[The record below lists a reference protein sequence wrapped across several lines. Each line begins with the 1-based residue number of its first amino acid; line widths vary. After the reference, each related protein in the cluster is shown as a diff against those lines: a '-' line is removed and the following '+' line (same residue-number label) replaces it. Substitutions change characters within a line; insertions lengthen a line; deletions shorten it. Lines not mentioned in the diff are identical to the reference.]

1 MALFLISFFVIK
13 IILKSRNIYFSTIR
27 MLGANSK
34 VAKQLL
40 DIELFIN
47 SSIAYITMM
56 VLIYLVKINVINFEY
71 VSKLTNYLELREYV
85 LMYVILVV
93 MSQLISRRFSKKL
106 FKNTAINTYNE
117 EV

>member
-1 MALFLISFFVIK
+1 
-13 IILKSRNIYFSTIR
+13 
-27 MLGANSK
+27 MLGATYKNVK
-34 VAKQLL
+34 RIL